1 MKILIHTSIIIL
13 AFFLDLLLGDPRWSP
28 HPVKAVGFAAKKLEP
43 FFRRIVKREKVA
55 GILFCAAIV
64 LSAYL
69 IVFLLLALSYFLN
82 IYVFLAFST
91 LLIYTSIALKDLK
104 KHAMAVYRGLERND
118 IKKARVDL
126 AKIVGRD
133 TFDLDQKQI
142 IKATVETIS
151 ENLLDGIISPLFY
164 AFIGGAP
171 LAIAFKAASTLDS
184 TVGYKN
190 ERYQYFGWASA
201 KLDDILN
208 YIPARLCAILI
219 PTASLLCGK
228 GFRSSFQTALRDGS
242 KSPSPNSGIPEAA
255 MAGAL
260 EIRLGGLSYYDH
272 IPAYKEEIG
281 SGPKEMDKANI
292 LEAIQ
297 ICTVASVFFLT
308 AVSFLSAAA
317 CFMLNRFLW

>member
-1 MKILIHTSIIIL
+1 MKILIHTLIIL
-13 AFFLDLLLGDPRWSP
+13 MAFFLDLLLGDPRWSP
-28 HPVKAVGFAAKKLEP
+28 HPVKAIGFAAKKLEP
-43 FFRRIVKREKVA
+43 FFRRIVKREKIA

-69 IVFLLLALSYFLN
+69 LVFCLLTLSYFLS
-82 IYVFLAFST
+82 IYVFLVFSI
-91 LLIYTSIALKDLK
+91 LLIYASIALKDLK
-104 KHAMAVYRGLERND
+104 KHAMDVYLDLKRND

-142 IKATVETIS
+142 IRATVETIS
-151 ENLLDGIISPLFY
+151 ENLLDGVISPLFY
-164 AFIGGAP
+164 AFLGGAP

-190 ERYQYFGWASA
+190 KRYQHFGWASA

-208 YIPARLCAILI
+208 YIPARLCAVLI
-219 PTASLLCGK
+219 PTASLICRK
-228 GFRSSFQTALRDGS
+228 GFRNSFQTALRDGS

-272 IPAYKEEIG
+272 IPAFKEEIG
-281 SGPKEMDKANI
+281 SGAKEIDKINI

-297 ICTVASVFFLT
+297 ICTVTSVLFLI
-308 AVSFLSAAA
+308 VSSFLSAAA
-317 CFMLNRFLW
+317 CFVLKKFL